1 MSQDFSTDNNNIQQ
15 QKPEDDSTVQSS
27 SSNNLEPNDEN
38 SPGDNNNESTSNHV
52 EQEEN
57 RQKEDQNSRFEC
69 NICLEMAKDAVVSMC
84 GHLFC
89 WPCLHQWLDTRPN
102 RQLCPVCKSAISKER
117 VIPLYGR
124 GGGDTDP
131 RTKVPP
137 RPQGQRTEETPQSF
151 PGMFQW
157 GGDNGH
163 GGVQFSLGIGVFP
176 ISFFASFFNTGGVD
190 RRNEANRNPQ
200 QAEEQF
206 LSNMFMYIGLLI
218 LAWLLLF

>member
-1 MSQDFSTDNNNIQQ
+1 
-15 QKPEDDSTVQSS
+15 
-27 SSNNLEPNDEN
+27 
-38 SPGDNNNESTSNHV
+38 
-52 EQEEN
+52 
-57 RQKEDQNSRFEC
+57 
-69 NICLEMAKDAVVSMC
+69 
-84 GHLFC
+84 
-89 WPCLHQWLDTRPN
+89 
-102 RQLCPVCKSAISKER
+102 
-117 VIPLYGR
+117 
-124 GGGDTDP
+124 
-131 RTKVPP
+131 
-137 RPQGQRTEETPQSF
+137 
-151 PGMFQW
+151 MFQW

>member
-1 MSQDFSTDNNNIQQ
+1 MSQDISTDNLQ
-15 QKPEDDSTVQSS
+15 QKPKDDSSVQSS
-27 SSNNLEPNDEN
+27 SNNTESKEDN
-38 SPGDNNNESTSNHV
+38 SPSDNENTSNPE
-52 EQEEN
+52 EQDK
-57 RQKEDQNSRFEC
+57 QKEDGSSRFEC

-176 ISFFASFFNTGGVD
+176 ISFFASFFNNGSGGSD
-190 RRNEANRNPQ
+190 RRNETTPGSPQ